1 MSLLEK
7 GSSAHLEHLDF
18 SLSVKLEV
26 TVPLESTLDELPEF
40 GREAWVVQVVHS
52 QSRSGRLGR
61 VSWSDTLL
69 RGANGRASKLN
80 LLQSID
86 NLVKAEDEVS
96 SVGDEQSVGTF
107 QSLSLKSVELVE
119 QGWDVHDNTGS
130 DERIA
135 LLVDQTCMRYSA
147 IIDVESPASSPLGK
161 RLKA

>member
-7 GSSAHLEHLDF
+7 GSSAHLKHLDF
-18 SLSVKLEV
+18 SLGIELKV
-26 TVPLESTLDELPEF
+26 TVPLESTLNELPEF
-40 GREAWVVQVVHS
+40 GREAWVVQVVYS

-86 NLVKAEDEVS
+86 NLVEAEDEVS

-119 QGWDVHDNTGS
+119 QGWDVDDNTGT

-135 LLVDQTCMRYSA
+135 LLVDQTCIRYSA

>member
-1 MSLLEK
+1 MSLVSPS
-7 GSSAHLEHLDF
+7 GTAHLEHLDF
-18 SLSVKLEV
+18 SLGVEFEV

-86 NLVKAEDEVS
+86 NLVKAKDEVS

-107 QSLSLKSVELVE
+107 QSLSLEGVELVE
-119 QGWDVHDNTGS
+119 QGWDVDDNTGS

-135 LLVDQTCMRYSA
+135 LLVDQTCIPYSA
-147 IIDVESPASSPLGK
+147 IIAIKSPANSPLGK